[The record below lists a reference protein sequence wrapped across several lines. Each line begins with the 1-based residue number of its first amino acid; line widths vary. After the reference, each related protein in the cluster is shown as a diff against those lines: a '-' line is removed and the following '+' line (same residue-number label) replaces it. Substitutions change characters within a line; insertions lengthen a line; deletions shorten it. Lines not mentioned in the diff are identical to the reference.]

1 MTTITTK
8 TTTTTTK
15 TTVTDTSLLITFEKL
30 LQVHP
35 IITTRPSRKNCSPKI
50 SADKKQASLTSK
62 TQQSLGNSGEKVDQG
77 RERHFDEIL

>member
-1 MTTITTK
+1 MMI
-8 TTTTTTK
+8 TTTTI
-15 TTVTDTSLLITFEKL
+15 TDTSLLMSFEKL

-62 TQQSLGNSGEKVDQG
+62 TQHSLGNSGEKVDQG
-77 RERHFDEIL
+77 RERHFGEIV

>member
-1 MTTITTK
+1 MM
-8 TTTTTTK
+8 TTTTTTI
-15 TTVTDTSLLITFEKL
+15 TDTSLLMSYEKL

-77 RERHFDEIL
+77 REHHFEKIV

>member
-1 MTTITTK
+1 MM
-8 TTTTTTK
+8 TTTTTT
-15 TTVTDTSLLITFEKL
+15 TITDTSLLMSYEKL

-77 RERHFDEIL
+77 REHHFEKIV